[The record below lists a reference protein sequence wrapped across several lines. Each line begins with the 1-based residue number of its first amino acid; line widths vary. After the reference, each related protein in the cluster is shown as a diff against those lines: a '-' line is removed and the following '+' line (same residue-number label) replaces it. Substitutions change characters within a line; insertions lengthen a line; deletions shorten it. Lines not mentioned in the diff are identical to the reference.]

1 MQTNEIAAIGY
12 AIAMTVFAILTA
24 LLLSRWKNSPKSQ
37 LMAVGSGATV
47 VWGAVLGLQ
56 SLSYLSST
64 LFTVLVEWLRYFAW
78 LLALL
83 AVLREIDPSR
93 LAERVASRY
102 GIIILVIAALPF
114 ASYVA
119 SSTDPIPLIAIVG
132 MGYLMSVLIL
142 SAVEQ
147 VYRNA
152 PVDSRSGLN
161 YFCVAVA
168 GMFAFDLIP
177 FVLVI
182 AGASTEGEYWAARG
196 FVNGL
201 FAVPLSVGIW
211 RTFRLSFDMQFPR
224 QIVFYSFA
232 LAASGIYVVLAVMG
246 HYYVTTYS
254 GTWGEVAGIVFIV
267 AVIGLVAVLAVSPST
282 RARVRVFLMKTFF
295 QYKYDYRKEWLRFIG
310 TLTESGLDNV
320 PAMSIRAVA
329 QIVNSPGGIVW
340 VQEREG
346 EPYLAVATWRHEI
359 PTVAPLDE
367 DSSLVRF
374 LRERQWTI
382 DLEEMKHEPARYDD
396 LELEPWLRAAY
407 EWWLIVPLLLG
418 ARLSGFI
425 LLTRPR
431 VVPSLNF
438 EDHDLLRTVG
448 RHVATHI
455 SQAEADRRLAE
466 SRQFGTYNRLA
477 AFLMHDLNNLVAQ
490 QSLVVKNAE
499 RFRDNPKFVDDTIE
513 TIAHSVARMKRLME
527 QLASRSREPVK
538 KNIDL
543 CETLRQAVERS
554 RPRQPVPDLH
564 IGEEAI
570 TVFADAE
577 RLTTVF
583 EHLVRN
589 AQDATGEGG
598 RITVSAE
605 FEDGVA
611 HVTIDDT
618 GCGMTPEFM
627 RERLFRPFDSTK
639 GSQAM
644 GIGAYQAREY
654 VRTLGGQLE
663 ITSEPGVGTTWFIRL
678 PIVPT

>member
-1 MQTNEIAAIGY
+1 
-12 AIAMTVFAILTA
+12 MTVFAILTA
-24 LLLSRWKNSPKSQ
+24 LLLSRWKNSPRSQ
-37 LMAVGSGATV
+37 LMAAGSGVAV
-47 VWGAVLGLQ
+47 IWGAVLGLQ
-56 SLSYLSST
+56 SLSYLGST

-78 LLALL
+78 LVALL
-83 AVLREIDPSR
+83 AILRQIDPSK

-102 GIIILVIAALPF
+102 GVIILVIAALPF
-114 ASYVA
+114 TWYVVRTA
-119 SSTDPIPLIAIVG
+119 DPIALIAIVG
-132 MGYLMSVLIL
+132 IGYLMAVLIL
-142 SAVEQ
+142 STVEQ
-147 VYRNA
+147 IYRNA

-161 YFCVAVA
+161 YFCIAVA
-168 GMFAFDLIP
+168 GMFVFDLIP

-182 AGASTEGEYWAARG
+182 AGASTERQYWAARG
-196 FVNGL
+196 FVNAM
-201 FAVPLSVGIW
+201 FVVPLSVGIW
-211 RTFRLSFDMQFPR
+211 RTFHLSFDVQFPR

-232 LAASGIYVVLAVMG
+232 LAASGIYIVLAVMG

-254 GTWGEVAGIVFIV
+254 GAWSEVAGIVFTV
-267 AVIGLVAVLAVSPST
+267 AVIALVAVLAASPST

-320 PAMSIRAVA
+320 PATSVRAIA

-340 VQEREG
+340 VQERDG
-346 EPYLAVATWRHEI
+346 EPYLPVGSWRHDI
-359 PTVAPLDE
+359 PTVAPLDD
-367 DSSLVRF
+367 DSSLVSF

-382 DLEEMKHEPARYDD
+382 DLEEIKQEPARYEG
-396 LELEPWLRAAY
+396 LELERWLEASG

-418 ARLSGFI
+418 ERLSGFI
-425 LLTRPR
+425 LLARPR
-431 VVPSLNF
+431 VVPALNF

-466 SRQFGTYNRLA
+466 SRQFGTYNRLT

-499 RFRDNPKFVDDTIE
+499 RFRDNPQFVDDAIA
-513 TIAHSVARMKRLME
+513 TIANSVTRMKRLME
-527 QLASRSREPVK
+527 QLASRSKEPIK
-538 KNIDL
+538 RKTDL

-554 RPRQPVPDLH
+554 RPRQPAPELRVGNGP
-564 IGEEAI
+564 I
-570 TVFADAE
+570 TVYADAE

-589 AQDATGEGG
+589 AQDATDKGG
-598 RITVSAE
+598 RITVAAD
-605 FEDGVA
+605 FEDGAA

-618 GCGMTPEFM
+618 GCGMTPEFI

-654 VRTLGGQLE
+654 VRALGGQLE
-663 ITSEPGVGTTWFIRL
+663 ISSEPGVGTTWSIRL
-678 PIVPT
+678 PVVN